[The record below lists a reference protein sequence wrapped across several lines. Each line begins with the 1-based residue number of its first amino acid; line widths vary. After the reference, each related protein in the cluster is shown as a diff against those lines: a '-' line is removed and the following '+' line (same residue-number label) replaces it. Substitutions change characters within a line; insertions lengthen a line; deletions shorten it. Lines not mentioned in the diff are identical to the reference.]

1 MNRIVFY
8 IVNFITQHNSA
19 LNKDYS
25 HNYHMERKKLDKHT
39 SECSYEIIMIFHTK
53 LLQYLFHVKI
63 RKTKN
68 VKYEFKYELKICMKM
83 FI

>member
-1 MNRIVFY
+1 MYDFSYDFFIFIGKEVQNHIECIIHMNRIIFY

-25 HNYHMERKKLDKHT
+25 HNYHMERKKLAKHT

-53 LLQYLFHVKI
+53 LL
-63 RKTKN
+63 
-68 VKYEFKYELKICMKM
+68 
-83 FI
+83 

>member
-25 HNYHMERKKLDKHT
+25 HNYHMERKKLAKHT
-39 SECSYEIIMIFHTK
+39 SECSYEIIMIFSYQIIIISLSCENK
-53 LLQYLFHVKI
+53 KNKKCKI
-63 RKTKN
+63 
-68 VKYEFKYELKICMKM
+68 
-83 FI
+83 

>member
-25 HNYHMERKKLDKHT
+25 NNYHIERKKLDKHI

-53 LLQYLFHVKI
+53 F
-63 RKTKN
+63 
-68 VKYEFKYELKICMKM
+68 F
-83 FI
+83 